1 MVYADDSNPG
11 KAWHE
16 HGLIITDEPLLLLF
30 PHFEAGVFTAGLQ
43 NIK

>member
-11 KAWHE
+11 KAGHE

-30 PHFEAGVFTAGLQ
+30 PHF
-43 NIK
+43 